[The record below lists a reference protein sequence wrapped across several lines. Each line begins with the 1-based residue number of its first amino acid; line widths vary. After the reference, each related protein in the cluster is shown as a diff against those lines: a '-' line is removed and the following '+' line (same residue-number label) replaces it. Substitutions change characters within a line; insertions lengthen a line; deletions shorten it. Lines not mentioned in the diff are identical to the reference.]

1 MISVNKQ
8 YVHHTNRY
16 GGRAYPPSYES
27 LAIFLAYFASTHDG
41 SSKSVANIL
50 SAIRVFCHYAKLP
63 WLNSDD
69 LYLLSKIRKEIRLE
83 DPKPIT
89 RKIPIKK
96 AMIGQGLSRYWK
108 VKESMSDL
116 LAATITLLGHNGLL
130 RGDEIFSRIRAK
142 DVTWDHAS
150 AKRSMSLHIGQPTQP
165 GKTAEDGS
173 GFILQIFDYLGPSA
187 YKYLRTWFD
196 LHDLWSKSESYI
208 FPNVVT
214 SNKGKT
220 VQLLFNECV
229 SKKWYER
236 QLDAMLTAIGEDS
249 KRYSVHSLRAGG
261 ATELFLAGASLAMVQ
276 NYGRWTSLSALIYFR
291 DSCGIIAYA
300 AARAFETGTFQCAGG
315 N

>member
-1 MISVNKQ
+1 MSVNKQ
-8 YVHHTNRY
+8 YVRHTNGY

-27 LAIFLAYFASTHDG
+27 LAIFLAHFVSTHDG

-50 SAIRVFCHYAKLP
+50 SSIRVFCHYAKLP
-63 WLNSDD
+63 WLNSGDS
-69 LYLLSKIRKEIRLE
+69 YLLSKIRKEIRLE
-83 DPKPIT
+83 DPKPIS

-96 AMIGQGLSRYWK
+96 AMIGQGLSRHWK
-108 VKESMSDL
+108 VKESMPDL

-130 RGDEIFSRIRAK
+130 RGDEIFSRIRVK
-142 DVTWDHAS
+142 DVTWDHTS
-150 AKRSMSLHIGQPTQP
+150 SKRSMSLHIGQPTQP

-173 GFILQIFDYLGPSA
+173 GFTLQIFDYLGPSA
-187 YKYLRTWFD
+187 YKYLKTWFD
-196 LHDLWSKSESYI
+196 LHDLWSKPQSYI

-220 VQLLFNECV
+220 VQLVFNECV

-236 QLDAMLTAIGEDS
+236 QLDAMLTAIGEDP

-300 AARAFETGTFQCAGG
+300 AARAFETGTFKCTGG